1 MRLVGAVADPTIR
14 PLVEGTVGRA
24 TVPAE
29 KRVRLEDNVL
39 GIDVNEYRGCWVFV
53 EQSRGKPARVSLELL
68 GKGKELAQKL
78 GVDLTAIV
86 LGESL
91 GSLPQDLIAYG
102 ADKVLVA
109 DDPALKEYRT
119 EVYADVIAGAV
130 LERKPEVLLVGATP
144 IGRDL
149 APRLSFR
156 LNAGCTADC
165 TGLDIDQESRLFVST
180 RPAFGGNV
188 VATIIC
194 PNHRPQMATVRPG
207 VMALPEKDSGRSGEV
222 VPLKVQIKEEK
233 IQVKILETVEAA
245 SEGVAIE
252 EAERVICVGMGGAEA
267 DTFAMVREL
276 AGLLYAEVGA
286 TRLAVE
292 TGLLTHDSQI
302 GQTGKTIRPD
312 LYMACGISGAV
323 QHTAGMTG
331 SKLVIAINKDAKAEI
346 FNYADFGIVGDLRK
360 VLPAIIEELKALR
373 G

>member
-1 MRLVGAVADPTIR
+1 MA
-14 PLVEGTVGRA
+14 
-24 TVPAE
+24 
-29 KRVRLEDNVL
+29 
-39 GIDVNEYRGCWVFV
+39 IDVNEYRGCWVFV
-53 EQSRGKPARVSLELL
+53 EQSHGKPARVSLELL
-68 GKGKELAQKL
+68 GKGKELAEKL
-78 GVDLTAIV
+78 GVELTAIV
-86 LGESL
+86 LGDAL
-91 GSLPQDLIAYG
+91 GALPQELIACG
-102 ADKVLVA
+102 AERVLVA
-109 DDPALKEYRT
+109 DDPILKEYRT
-119 EVYADVIAGAV
+119 EVYADIVAGAV
-130 LERKPEVLLVGATP
+130 IERKPEVLIVGATP

-165 TGLDIDQESRLFVST
+165 TGLDIDQEHRLFVST

-207 VMALPEKDSGRSGEV
+207 VMPLPEKDSARTGEV
-222 VPLKVQIKEEK
+222 VPLRVQVREED
-233 IQVKILETVEAA
+233 IQVKILESVEAA

-252 EAERVICVGMGGAEA
+252 EAERVICVGMGGADA

-276 AGLLYAEVGA
+276 SGLLYAQVGA

-292 TGLLTHDSQI
+292 TGLLTHDSQV

-312 LYMACGISGAV
+312 LYMACGVSGAV

-331 SKLVIAINKDAKAEI
+331 SKLVIAINKDPKAEI

-360 VLPAIIEELKALR
+360 VLPALIEELKTLR

>member
-1 MRLVGAVADPTIR
+1 MAVDI
-14 PLVEGTVGRA
+14 
-24 TVPAE
+24 
-29 KRVRLEDNVL
+29 
-39 GIDVNEYRGCWVFV
+39 NEYRGCWVFV
-53 EQSRGKPARVSLELL
+53 EQSHGKPARVSLELL

-86 LGESL
+86 VGDSL
-91 GSLPQDLIAYG
+91 GSLPQELIAYG
-102 ADKVLVA
+102 AEQVLVA
-109 DDPALKEYRT
+109 EDPVLKEYRT
-119 EVYADVIAGAV
+119 ELYADVIGAAV
-130 LERKPEVLLVGATP
+130 IDRKPEVLIVGATP

-165 TGLDIDQESRLFVST
+165 TGLDIDQENRLFVST

-207 VMALPEKDSGRSGEV
+207 VMALPEKDTGRSGEV
-222 VPLKVQIKEEK
+222 VSLKVQIKEQD
-233 IQVKILETVEAA
+233 IQVRILESVEAA

-252 EAERVICVGMGGAEA
+252 EAERVICAGMGGADAE
-267 DTFAMVREL
+267 TFGMIREL

-292 TGLLTHDSQI
+292 TGLLTHDSQV

-312 LYMACGISGAV
+312 LYVACGISGAV

-331 SKLVIAINKDAKAEI
+331 SKLVIAINKDPKAEI
-346 FNYADFGIVGDLRK
+346 FNFADFGIVGDLRK
-360 VLPAIIEELKALR
+360 VLPAIIEELKTLR